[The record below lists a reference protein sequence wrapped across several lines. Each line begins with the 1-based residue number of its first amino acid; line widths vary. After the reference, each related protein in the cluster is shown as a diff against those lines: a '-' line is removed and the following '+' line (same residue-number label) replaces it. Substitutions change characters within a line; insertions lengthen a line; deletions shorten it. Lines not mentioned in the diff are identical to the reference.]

1 MPATA
6 RSVKVIPQTINP
18 ATRMPDMTIA
28 KRRVAG
34 YARVS
39 TDSDEQYTS
48 YQAQVDYY
56 TQFIKSNPDWTF
68 VDVYTDEGISGTNTK
83 HRAGFNRMIRD
94 ALDGKIDLIV
104 TKSISRFA
112 RNTVDTLTNVR
123 TLKEHNVEVYFEKK
137 DFDTAN
143 LLQKSK
149 KEHNTPRYAAILGNI
164 KGYFRCSYKCWCLVG
179 V

>member
-1 MPATA
+1 
-6 RSVKVIPQTINP
+6 
-18 ATRMPDMTIA
+18 MPDMTIA

-94 ALDGKIDLIV
+94 ALDGRLTSSLQSPFLGSQGIRL
-104 TKSISRFA
+104 TPLPMSELSRS
-112 RNTVDTLTNVR
+112 TM
-123 TLKEHNVEVYFEKK
+123 
-137 DFDTAN
+137 
-143 LLQKSK
+143 
-149 KEHNTPRYAAILGNI
+149 
-164 KGYFRCSYKCWCLVG
+164 
-179 V
+179 